1 MFYFFIIESNL
12 KSLSYFFDACENKL
26 KQSLKKSD
34 ALVWCLWEQT
44 KAITKKEWCFSL

>member
-26 KQSLKKSD
+26 KH
-34 ALVWCLWEQT
+34 WCLWEQT